1 MERIYIVKIG
11 NEVAAAFS
19 SKMYADHYVHTY
31 LYALKNVTVVSMPI
45 DDEDMIGDTPPHVE
59 AMDEDTDDH
68 EQEMS
73 ATYAPA
79 EEAEEDD
86 AKDEDGDVG
95 PAERAFITFM
105 RMLSELG
112 DEE

>member
-45 DDEDMIGDTPPHVE
+45 DDKDMIGDTPPHVE
-59 AMDEDTDDH
+59 AMDEDMDDH

-79 EEAEEDD
+79 DEAEEDAD
-86 AKDEDGDVG
+86 ADGEDIG
-95 PAERAFITFM
+95 PAERAFLTFM